1 VYNGSLS
8 ANNETLGNR
17 REIPINMESS
27 INSPWRK
34 VKHFVPVSFAVVAGL
49 LIGACGSSS
58 PTSASS
64 TAPAVTLNGVNP
76 SLLDTVVQIGQTQT
90 YMLTVVPTTSVITW
104 SSSPTNVLTIDSSGD
119 ATGVSN
125 GFATITAVADNG
137 QSASLLVQVVPVYG
151 GTWAGSVT
159 VVGCTG
165 LVGFA
170 ANGYCSQILGSMQAF
185 TMSLTQTNGN
195 VGDVVSGTFT
205 KGEGG
210 NTLSGSVAD
219 GNLGTGGDMGGLTGL
234 LAGVADGVN
243 LSLTLTSWNSLVTGN
258 NMTGAWGAN
267 ITSPQIPGVASVV
280 YSLTNVTLVPVS
292 GSALSRGGSAPG
304 RGSTPST
311 GSPVVQPR
319 HSTKP

>member
-1 VYNGSLS
+1 VYNGSRT
-8 ANNETLGNR
+8 ANNETLVNQ

-27 INSPWRK
+27 INSPCRK
-34 VKHFVPVSFAVVAGL
+34 VKWCQVKQLVLVSIAVAAGL
-49 LIGACGSSS
+49 LIAACGSSS

-76 SLLDTVVQIGQTQT
+76 SLLDTVIQIGQVQT

-104 SSSPTNVLTIDSSGD
+104 TTSAPNVLTIDSSGD
-119 ATGVSN
+119 ATGIAN

-137 QSASLLVQVVPVYG
+137 QSGSLLVQVVPVYG

-159 VVGCTG
+159 VTGCSG

-170 ANGYCSQILGSMQAF
+170 ADSYCSQVLGSMQAF

-195 VGDVVSGTFT
+195 VGDVVAGTFT

-210 NTLSGSVAD
+210 NILSGSVSD

-243 LSLTLTSWNSLVTGN
+243 LSLTLTSWNSLVSGTS
-258 NMTGAWGAN
+258 MTGVWGAS
-267 ITSPQIPGVASVV
+267 ITSPQIPGVATVT

-292 GSALSRGGSAPG
+292 GSALSR
-304 RGSTPST
+304 RSTPST
-311 GSPVVQPR
+311 GPRVVQPR
-319 HSTKP
+319 HSTRP

>member
-1 VYNGSLS
+1 VYNGSRT
-8 ANNETLGNR
+8 ADNETPVNQ

-27 INSPWRK
+27 INSPRRK
-34 VKHFVPVSFAVVAGL
+34 VKWCKVQQLVPVSLALVAGL
-49 LIGACGSSS
+49 WIGGCGSSS

-76 SLLDTVVQIGQTQT
+76 SLLDTVIQIGQVQT

-104 SSSPTNVLTIDSSGD
+104 TSSAPNVLTIDSSGD
-119 ATGVSN
+119 ATGIAN
-125 GFATITAVADNG
+125 GFATLTAVADNG
-137 QSASLLVQVVPVYG
+137 QSGSLLVQVVPVYG
-151 GTWAGSVT
+151 GTWAGSVK
-159 VVGCTG
+159 VIGCNG

-170 ANGYCSQILGSMQAF
+170 ADGYCSQILGSTQAF

-195 VGDVVSGTFT
+195 VGDVVAGTFT

-210 NTLSGSVAD
+210 NILSGSVAD

-243 LSLTLTSWNSLVTGN
+243 LSLTVTSWNSLVNGTS
-258 NMTGAWGAN
+258 MTGVWGAS
-267 ITSPQIPGVASVV
+267 ITSPQIPGVATVM

-292 GSALSRGGSAPG
+292 GSALRRGATS
-304 RGSTPST
+304 ST
-311 GSPVVQPR
+311 GPRVVQPR
-319 HSTKP
+319 HGTKP